1 MAKLK
6 TKIRSG
12 QRGPGKSQSGA
23 RKAINVEAIGKDIQ
37 TLGERAAE
45 NKPETSMVRQGL
57 TDGLRYLT
65 AQEAAKLRNQGLS
78 SFWRQVQRGEL
89 PQPYRVSPRCPRWL
103 LSDILPTRGIA
114 ANDNDG

>member
-1 MAKLK
+1 MK

-23 RKAINVEAIGKDIQ
+23 SKAINVEATGEDIL

-78 SFWRQVQRGEL
+78 SFWRQESRFGFKL
-89 PQPYRVSPRCPRWL
+89 DSPHHFPAYEYNAFEQFGCAFP
-103 LSDILPTRGIA
+103 
-114 ANDNDG
+114 

>member
-6 TKIRSG
+6 SKLRSG
-12 QRGPGKSQSGA
+12 QRGLGKSQSGA
-23 RKAINVEAIGKDIQ
+23 SKAINVEAIGKDIL

-57 TDGLRYLT
+57 TGGLRYLT

-103 LSDILPTRGIA
+103 LSDVLPTRGVA
-114 ANDNDG
+114 ANDNEG

>member
-1 MAKLK
+1 MVKLK

-12 QRGPGKSQSGA
+12 QRGLGKSQSGA
-23 RKAINVEAIGKDIQ
+23 SKAINVEAIGKDIL

-45 NKPETSMVRQGL
+45 NKPETSKVRQGL

-103 LSDILPTRGIA
+103 LSDILPTRGVA
-114 ANDNDG
+114 ANDNEG

>member
-6 TKIRSG
+6 SKLRSG
-12 QRGPGKSQSGA
+12 QRGLGKPQSGA
-23 RKAINVEAIGKDIQ
+23 RKAITVEATGKDTQ

-57 TDGLRYLT
+57 TGGLRYLT

-103 LSDILPTRGIA
+103 LSDVLPTRGVA
-114 ANDNDG
+114 ANDNEG